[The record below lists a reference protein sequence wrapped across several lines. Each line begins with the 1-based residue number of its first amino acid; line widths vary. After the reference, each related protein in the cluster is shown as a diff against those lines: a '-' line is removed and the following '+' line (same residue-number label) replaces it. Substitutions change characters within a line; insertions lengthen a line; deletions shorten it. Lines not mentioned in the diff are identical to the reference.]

1 MRSYDVIVIGAGPA
15 GYESALEL
23 GRGGKNVLLIDR
35 AKARIGG
42 VCLNEGCIPAKTY
55 LESAEYAH
63 KAELFRERGLDV
75 KIGPLELDVLRGR
88 KDALVDEIRS
98 GVVWLLDQAKVELA
112 YGTAKFVDAMTIDLE
127 GETIGFEQCI
137 IAVGSTVRAV
147 ANLPF
152 DGKRIISSTEVFEMD
167 ALPDSIA
174 IVGGGPIGCEM
185 ASFFNGFGVD
195 VTLIG
200 RRDYLVPQE
209 DDDVAKALMREFK
222 KRGIRLLTG
231 VSVERTEVTD
241 SGVTLTVGDETV
253 ECETVLVAAGRV
265 PNTTGLAAEKAGV
278 SLDGKG
284 YVEVHGNF
292 RTANPNIYAV
302 GDCLPT
308 PGYAHTAY
316 AEAKVAA
323 HNILTGESKENTRLS
338 PSAIFAHPNVG
349 SCGLNE
355 AQAKVQGLEI
365 EVKKAYFKA
374 SARAKIHG
382 NDGGFAK
389 VVVDAKTGTVLGAAI
404 VGVGATETVHE
415 LLVAVEQGMTLSQLK
430 NLIYVHP
437 SLAEIV
443 TLLQ

>member
-1 MRSYDVIVIGAGPA
+1 MRMYDVVVIGAGPA
-15 GYESALEL
+15 GYEAALML
-23 GRGGKNVLLIDR
+23 GRGSKNVLLIDR
-35 AKARIGG
+35 AKERIGG

-55 LESAEYAH
+55 LESAEYNH
-63 KAELFRERGLDV
+63 RAEIFRERGLNV
-75 KIGPLELDVLRGR
+75 TIGELELGVLRGK

-112 YGTAKFVDAMTIDLE
+112 YGTAKFIDETTIELD
-127 GETIGFEQCI
+127 GEQIGFGKCI
-137 IAVGSTVRAV
+137 IAVGSTAREV

-167 ALPDSIA
+167 ALPRSIV
-174 IVGGGPIGCEM
+174 IIGGGPIGCEM
-185 ASFFNGFGVD
+185 ASFFNGFGVE
-195 VTLIG
+195 VVLNG
-200 RRDYLVPQE
+200 RRDFLVPNE
-209 DDDVAKALMREFK
+209 DEDVSKALMREFK

-231 VSVERTEVTD
+231 ASVARAEVTD
-241 SGVTLTVGDETV
+241 TGVNLAIGEESVV
-253 ECETVLVAAGRV
+253 CETVLVAAGRI
-265 PNTTGLAAEKAGV
+265 PNTAGLEAEKAGV
-278 SLDGKG
+278 SLDARG
-284 YVEVHGNF
+284 YVEADGAF
-292 RTANPNIYAV
+292 RTANPDIYAV

-323 HNILTGESKENTRLS
+323 HNILTGESRENAHLS

-355 AQAKVQGLEI
+355 AQAKARGLEI

-389 VVVDAKTGTVLGAAI
+389 VVVEAKTERLLGAAI
-404 VGVGATETVHE
+404 VGVGATETIHE